1 MKLSFKNVTCQF
13 GTQRALD
20 DVSLDLENDEKV
32 LVLIGP
38 SGGGKSTFLRVL
50 GGLLTPTSG
59 TVSVAGS
66 ILTPQGL
73 LNHRRANGF
82 VFQSFN
88 LFPHLTA
95 RENVALPLEKVHGL
109 TPDESATKALA
120 SLARFGLADH
130 AEKLPAQLSGG
141 QQQRVGIAR
150 AVAPGPGL
158 LILDEPT
165 SALDPEM
172 SAEVLDAVQALAAE
186 GQQVILSTH
195 SMGFARAAADRVLY
209 LAKGKII
216 QAAPPKEVFD
226 TDPSPE
232 VSKFLERV
240 MRY

>member
-1 MKLSFKNVTCQF
+1 MNLKFENVTCQF

-20 DVSLDLENDEKV
+20 EVSLDLANDEKV

-59 TVSVAGS
+59 TVVVAGNT
-66 ILTPQGL
+66 LTPKNL
-73 LNHRRANGF
+73 LEHRRANGF

-95 RENVALPLEKVHGL
+95 RENVALPLEKVHGFS
-109 TPDESATKALA
+109 PADSATKAMD
-120 SLARFGLADH
+120 SLVRFGLGDH
-130 AEKLPAQLSGG
+130 AGKLPAQLSGG

-172 SAEVLDAVQALAAE
+172 SAEVLDAIQALAGD
-186 GQQVILSTH
+186 GQQVVLSTH
-195 SMGFARAAADRVLY
+195 SMGFARAVADRVLF
-209 LAKGKII
+209 LSGGKIV
-216 QAAPPKEVFD
+216 QGAPPSEVFD
-226 TDPSPE
+226 TDPVPG